1 MGNINQLEQRG
12 IYSKVLLKTKA
23 KSLGCVNID
32 GECGRY
38 KDFY

>member
-12 IYSKVLLKTKA
+12 TYSKVPPRTKA

-32 GECGRY
+32 KGYKRY